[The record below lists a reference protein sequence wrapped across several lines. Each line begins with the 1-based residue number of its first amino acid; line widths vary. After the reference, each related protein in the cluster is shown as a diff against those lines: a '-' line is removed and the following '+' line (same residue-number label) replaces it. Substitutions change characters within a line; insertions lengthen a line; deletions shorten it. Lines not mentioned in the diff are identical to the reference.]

1 MKTPLFFAVTLLFFS
16 LNSCSKK
23 NSDDVTPNDKREGT
37 ISMQINGTT
46 WSGECG
52 AVDAKIGSQTN
63 VSIVGY
69 KDGKT
74 AKGNDGIVIT
84 ISGFTGTGNYSA
96 TSHEGSSIS
105 VVYNGITYSNDKKA
119 TVQPVVKITEGN
131 LPTTP
136 LGPGKVAGEFNASL
150 RNPTEGFIE
159 ITNCKF
165 QTTDIL

>member
-1 MKTPLFFAVTLLFFS
+1 MKTYLFFAVALLFFG

-23 NSDDVTPNDKREGT
+23 NSDDITPNDKREGT
-37 ISMQINGTT
+37 VSMQINGTT

-52 AVDAKIGSQTN
+52 AVDAKIGGKTN
-63 VSIVGY
+63 ISIIGY

-74 AKGNDGIVIT
+74 AQGDDGIVISIT
-84 ISGFTGTGNYSA
+84 GFTGSGNYSA
-96 TSHEGSSIS
+96 ATHEGSGIS

-119 TVQPVVKITEGN
+119 SSQPVVKITEGN

-136 LGPGKVAGEFNASL
+136 LGAGKLTGEFSGNLKSL
-150 RNPTEGFIE
+150 DGKTIQL
-159 ITNCKF
+159 TNGKF